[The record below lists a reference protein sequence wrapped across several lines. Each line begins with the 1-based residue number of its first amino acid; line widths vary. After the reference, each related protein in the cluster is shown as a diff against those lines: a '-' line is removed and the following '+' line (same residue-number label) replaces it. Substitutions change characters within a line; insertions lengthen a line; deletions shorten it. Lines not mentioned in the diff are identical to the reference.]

1 MAKFTTRLLPIGV
14 QTFDYCFAEEKN
26 IFFNLLGQKTCHGDP
41 DVIARYEKGKHSIF
55 FFIFLQNFK
64 IWSLP
69 LSRQTI
75 WQCLTN

>member
-55 FFIFLQNFK
+55 FFFYRISKFGHYPCQDK
-64 IWSLP
+64 
-69 LSRQTI
+69 
-75 WQCLTN
+75 QCGNACMTN